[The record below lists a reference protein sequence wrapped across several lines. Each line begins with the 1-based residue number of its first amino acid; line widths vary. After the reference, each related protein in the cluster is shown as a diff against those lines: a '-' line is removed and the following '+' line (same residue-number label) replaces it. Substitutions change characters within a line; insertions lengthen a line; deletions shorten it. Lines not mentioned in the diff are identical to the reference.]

1 VTEPQRS
8 SSAGSTGHQAVDS
21 ALVVLDRLD
30 ELAPTEWIAV
40 YETVHRSLR
49 ETLATIDEG

>member
-1 VTEPQRS
+1 MTGPEQPPASGR
-8 SSAGSTGHQAVDS
+8 TGHGAVDS
-21 ALVVLDRLD
+21 ALAVLDRLD